1 MKTLSTRSFVDKSTQ
16 KDEISNKTGN
26 GKILFYIINILLQ
39 QFYYLYL
46 LESPTIITE
55 SSLNE
60 DMTEIKV
67 EPDDFHGSNVNPSK
81 ETDVTPNRPELIKNI
96 EKSLDSTTGKL
107 NLNVSI
113 LNLFIVLFNLY

>member
-1 MKTLSTRSFVDKSTQ
+1 MKTLNTRSFVDKSTQ

-67 EPDDFHGSNVNPSK
+67 DPDDFNCSNVNPSS
-81 ETDVTPNRPELIKNI
+81 ETEVTSNSRSCPPQ
-96 EKSLDSTTGKL
+96 
-107 NLNVSI
+107 V
-113 LNLFIVLFNLY
+113 